1 MSISGF
7 PNGNELTIAML
18 QDGKWLSVPTTQ
30 TFASGGLSGSI
41 TQLGVFS
48 VMRREDVDGES
59 APVPTQYAL
68 EQNYPNPFNPSTT
81 IEFEIPRPS
90 RVRLIVYDLLGK
102 EVVRLVDSEMAAIRA
117 SIRFD
122 ASGIP
127 SGVYFYRLTA
137 DGYSRTRKLIVLK

>member
-1 MSISGF
+1 
-7 PNGNELTIAML
+7 
-18 QDGKWLSVPTTQ
+18 
-30 TFASGGLSGSI
+30 
-41 TQLGVFS
+41 
-48 VMRREDVDGES
+48 MRREDVDGES